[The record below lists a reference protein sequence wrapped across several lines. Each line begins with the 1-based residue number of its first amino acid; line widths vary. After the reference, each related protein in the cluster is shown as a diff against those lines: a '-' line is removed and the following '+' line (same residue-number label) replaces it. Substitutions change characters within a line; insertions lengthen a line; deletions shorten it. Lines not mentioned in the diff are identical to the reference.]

1 MSVNEHERI
10 SNLTLTHYSEHVS
23 HEETFHCYVDENMKI
38 LFVICVDY
46 RQDDKCTYNCTIM

>member
-46 RQDDKCTYNCTIM
+46 R